1 MSNSSKFLCGA
12 LRSAALLL
20 ILTLSTYAQA
30 ATCDSAWPQWDAFK
44 KNLIDEHGR
53 VVDGSTEE
61 SHTTSEGQSYALF
74 FSLVA
79 NDKATFEKLL
89 SWTEK
94 NLSEEDMITH
104 LPSWVLGKKEDDSY
118 GVLDTNSASDSDLW
132 IAYTLGE
139 AGRLWENR
147 RYVALSSLLANRILK
162 NETLDV
168 PGLGTVLLPGAV
180 GFTPTPTSARLNPS
194 YVPLQLMHWFNAHSN
209 DPRWASLLNSS
220 RELIIKSSIKGY
232 APDWTIYDFNKGF
245 QPDTGNERAG
255 LGSYDAIRV
264 YLWAG
269 MLNKDSSEY
278 ETLMDALK
286 PMAKLVAKTGVPPE
300 FVHIATGATNGQ
312 GSSGFSAAM
321 VPFLRAEGYD
331 KVAEQQLTRIEAQP
345 ILDDSYYDQVLSLFA
360 LGWQNNLYR
369 FDSKGNL
376 APRWKSKCQ

>member
-1 MSNSSKFLCGA
+1 MSNSSIYLCGA
-12 LRSAALLL
+12 LRFVAFLL
-20 ILTLSTYAQA
+20 IFTLTSYAHA
-30 ATCDSAWPQWDAFK
+30 ATCDTSWPEWDAFK
-44 KNLIDEHGR
+44 KNLINENGR
-53 VVDGSTEE
+53 VVDGSAKD

-79 NDKATFEKLL
+79 NDKTTFEKLVN
-89 SWTEK
+89 WTEK
-94 NLSEEDMITH
+94 NLSKEDIITH
-104 LPSWVLGKKEDDSY
+104 LPSWILGKKEDDSY

-162 NETLDV
+162 NETLDI

-180 GFTPTPTSARLNPS
+180 GFTPTTTSVRLNPS
-194 YVPLQLMHWFNAHSN
+194 YAPLQLIHWFNTHSN
-209 DPRWASLLNSS
+209 DPRWASLLSS
-220 RELIIKSSIKGY
+220 SKELIVKSSIKGY
-232 APDWTIYDFNKGF
+232 APDWTIYQYNKGF

-269 MLNKDSSEY
+269 MLNKDSPEY
-278 ETLMDALK
+278 KKIMAALK
-286 PMAKLVAKTGVPPE
+286 PMAKLVEKMGVPPE
-300 FVHIATGATNGQ
+300 FVHVDSGDVHGQ

-321 VPFLRAEGYD
+321 VPFLMAEGYD
-331 KVAEQQLTRIEAQP
+331 KAAEQQLMRIDAQP
-345 ILDDSYYDQVLSLFA
+345 IAKDSYYDQVLILFA
-360 LGWQNNLYR
+360 LGWQKDLYR